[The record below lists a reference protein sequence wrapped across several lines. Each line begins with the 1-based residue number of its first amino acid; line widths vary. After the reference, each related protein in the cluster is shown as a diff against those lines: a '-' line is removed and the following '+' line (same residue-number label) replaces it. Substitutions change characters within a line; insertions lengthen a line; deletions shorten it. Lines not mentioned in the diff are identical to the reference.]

1 MIGIMK
7 IADYILEKLADAGID
22 TCFTVYGGAMSEL
35 LDAFTRQHK
44 IKYVCPHHEQAA
56 SFMAEGYAKA
66 KGVPGFCLV
75 TSGPGAGNII
85 TGIQNCYYDSTP
97 VIFITGQVNSN
108 FLRPSDKIRQLGFQ
122 ETPIVEMVKPITKYA
137 AQCLSVDEV
146 KANLR
151 TALCLCKN
159 GRPGPVLLD
168 IPTNIQKAE
177 VKL

>member
-1 MIGIMK
+1 MK
-7 IADYILEKLADAGID
+7 IADYILSRLAMAGVKRAYL
-22 TCFTVYGGAMSEL
+22 VYGGAISEL
-35 LDAFTRQHK
+35 VEAFPRQSA
-44 IKYVCPHHEQAA
+44 IKYICPHHEQAA
-56 SFMAEGYAKA
+56 SFFAEGDAKA
-66 KGVPGFCLV
+66 SGGIGLCIA

-122 ETPIVEMVKPITKYA
+122 ETPIIEMVKPITKYA

-159 GRPGPVLLD
+159 SRPGPVLLD

-177 VKL
+177 VTL